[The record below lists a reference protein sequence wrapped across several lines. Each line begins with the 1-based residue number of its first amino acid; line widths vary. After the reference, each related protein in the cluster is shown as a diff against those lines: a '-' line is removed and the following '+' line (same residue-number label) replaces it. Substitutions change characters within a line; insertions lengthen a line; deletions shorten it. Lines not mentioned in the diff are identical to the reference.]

1 MINDPALEMFI
12 VLSSLRVEQM
22 AALTSS
28 SCYENAL
35 TGCGEQC
42 QEVICANQFFLGW
55 RWILM
60 NFGSQVPSSSP
71 LLFSCVFLIF
81 FSNVLKE

>member
-28 SCYENAL
+28 SCSENAL
-35 TGCGEQC
+35 TGCGEHC
-42 QEVICANQFFLGW
+42 QEVICANK
-55 RWILM
+55 
-60 NFGSQVPSSSP
+60 
-71 LLFSCVFLIF
+71 LF
-81 FSNVLKE
+81 